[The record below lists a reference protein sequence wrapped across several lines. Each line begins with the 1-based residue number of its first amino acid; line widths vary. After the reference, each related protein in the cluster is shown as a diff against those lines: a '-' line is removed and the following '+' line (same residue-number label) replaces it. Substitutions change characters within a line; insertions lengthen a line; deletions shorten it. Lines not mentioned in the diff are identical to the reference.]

1 MTWLDE
7 RIFGWSRSAGGQA
20 VWDPSAP
27 IASHGRDRS
36 RSSPSTAPASPAET
50 DDEEEEA
57 DVDYD
62 DVLAIIDTRE
72 RKPGME
78 YSEPVQPGSPRMRK
92 KGGRSYHD
100 LTHMREAKTASAKSP
115 GAVHGEL
122 PKVDDEPVRLTL
134 RKGAKKPEE

>member
-27 IASHGRDRS
+27 ISGHGRDRS
-36 RSSPSTAPASPAET
+36 RSNPSTAPASPAES

-62 DVLAIIDTRE
+62 DVLAIIDTKE
-72 RKPGME
+72 RRPGAE
-78 YSEPVQPGSPRMRK
+78 SSEPVQPGSPRMRK

-100 LTHMREAKTASAKSP
+100 LTSIREAKAFEAEAKSP
-115 GAVHGEL
+115 TAQAGEL
-122 PKVDDEPVRLTL
+122 PRVDDELPGLTL
-134 RKGAKKPEE
+134 RKGARKP